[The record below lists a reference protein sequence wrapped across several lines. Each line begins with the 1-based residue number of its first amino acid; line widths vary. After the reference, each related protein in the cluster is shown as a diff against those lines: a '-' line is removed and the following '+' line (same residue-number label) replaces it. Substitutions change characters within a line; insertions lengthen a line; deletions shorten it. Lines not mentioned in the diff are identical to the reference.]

1 MLENFK
7 WINEGEINIDGN
19 KIIMKAPTGQGGNRI
34 YENLSIESR
43 TVKNIRAGEI
53 GRASCRERV

>member
-7 WINEGEINIDGN
+7 WINEGEINIDRN

-43 TVKNIRAGEI
+43 TVKNIRAGE
-53 GRASCRERV
+53 

>member
-43 TVKNIRAGEI
+43 TVKNMRAGE
-53 GRASCRERV
+53 